1 LLSRGS
7 GCFIAAAKPE
17 WDNVTATKILWGQI
31 LIVFAVVLAT
41 MWLAT
46 QWTAWRL
53 GFQSQLGPPWFEF
66 AGAPVYV
73 PVAFFWWWYHY
84 DAYAPRIFLEG
95 AGIAASGG
103 FAAIGISIAMSVWRA
118 REARTITTYGS
129 ARWADKREIRAAGLL
144 GRDGVILGRFG
155 LDYLRHDGPE
165 HVLCV
170 APTRSGKG
178 VGLVIP
184 TLLTWPGSAIVHDIK
199 GENWQLT
206 AGWRARFGRVLLFDP
221 TNALSAAYN
230 PLLEVRRGDSGVRDV
245 QNVADL
251 LVDPEGALERR
262 NHWEKTSHSLLVGAI
277 LHVLYAERD
286 KTLTG
291 VANFLSDPKRPI
303 ETTLRALM
311 TTKHLGDAPHPVVAS
326 AARELLNKSEN
337 ERSGVLSTAMS
348 FLALYRDPVVG
359 KVTSRCDWRINDFVD
374 GERPVTLYL
383 VVPPSDISRTK
394 PLVRLVLNQIGRRL
408 TEELKPRAQRLLLML
423 DEFPALG
430 RLDFFESALA
440 FMAGYGLKSFLVA
453 QSLNQLE
460 KAYGPNH
467 AILDNCHV
475 RVAFATNDER
485 TARRVSDA
493 LGMATELRAMKNYAG
508 HRLSPWLGHLM
519 VSRQETARPLLT
531 AGEVMQLPQRDELV
545 LVSGIQ
551 PIRAHKARYYEDIR
565 LKPRVLKPPPLT
577 TASAGTSGDR
587 PAQHPDDWTALR
599 PLTPTVATA
608 ATSFAGSLADD
619 DPANGGIRREP
630 SLPEHE
636 AIVSEQ
642 PKPSPEFA
650 LLEDEPDDEPVSAR
664 ALNQDLRT
672 IARQAALDP
681 DDGLGL

>member
-1 LLSRGS
+1 
-7 GCFIAAAKPE
+7 
-17 WDNVTATKILWGQI
+17 VTATKILWGQI
-31 LIVFAVVLAT
+31 LIVFAIVLAT

-53 GFQSQLGPPWFEF
+53 GFQPQLGPPWFEV
-66 AGAPVYV
+66 ADAPIYM

-84 DAYAPRIFLEG
+84 DAYAPRIFMEG
-95 AGIAASGG
+95 AGIAVSGG
-103 FAAIGISIAMSVWRA
+103 FASIAIAIGMSVWRA
-118 REARTITTYGS
+118 REAKTVTTYGS
-129 ARWADKREIRAAGLL
+129 ARWATKADIQAASLIGS
-144 GRDGVILGRFG
+144 DGVVLGRFG
-155 LDYLRHDGPE
+155 RDYLRHDGPE
-165 HVLCV
+165 HVLCF

-184 TLLTWPGSAIVHDIK
+184 TLMTWPASAIIHDIK

-221 TNALSAAYN
+221 TNPRSTAYN
-230 PLLEVRRGDSGVRDV
+230 PLLEVRRGDTEVRDV
-245 QNVADL
+245 QNVADI
-251 LVDPEGALERR
+251 LVDPEGSLERR

-286 KTLTG
+286 KTLAG

-303 ETTLRALM
+303 EATLRAMM
-311 TTKHLGDAPHPVVAS
+311 TTRHLGDGPHPVVAS

-348 FLALYRDPVVG
+348 FLGLYRDPVVG
-359 KVTSRCDWRINDFVD
+359 KVTSRCDWRICDLVD
-374 GERPVTLYL
+374 GRRPVTLYL

-408 TEELKPRAQRLLLML
+408 TEELKVRAHRLLLML

-440 FMAGYGLKSFLVA
+440 FMAGYGLKSFLIA
-453 QSLNQLE
+453 QSLNQIE

-493 LGMATELRAMKNYAG
+493 LGTATELRAMKNYAG

-531 AGEVMQLPQRDELV
+531 SGEVMQLPPADELV
-545 LVSGIQ
+545 LVSGIP

-565 LKPRVLKPPPLT
+565 LKARVLPPPALA

-587 PAQHPDDWTALR
+587 PARHADDWTTL
-599 PLTPTVATA
+599 PIPEPGA
-608 ATSFAGSLADD
+608 AAAPRSVAGSLAGDELAD
-619 DPANGGIRREP
+619 GGIRREP
-630 SLPEHE
+630 ALPEHE

-642 PKPSPEFA
+642 PQPSPEFSV
-650 LLEDEPDDEPVSAR
+650 LEDEPDDDAVRAK
-664 ALNQDLRT
+664 ALNRSFRGV
-672 IARQAALDP
+672 ARQAALDP
-681 DDGLGL
+681 GDGLGL